1 MSVSAEWE
9 LANAGFMAQLKG
21 LRDRA
26 DEGTG
31 NSIVLIYTEARPTSI
46 ADSHGFTPQASI
58 VLARPSGIFS
68 GNAFV
73 LQARDPGGVMV
84 AKSGIPRWADWV
96 AADGTIL
103 LRANVSD
110 MNNGGGWKVEGAETA
125 EGETS
130 PRLYSGGIVLL
141 GSAVLT

>member
-1 MSVSAEWE
+1 MNAEWE
-9 LANAGFMAQLKG
+9 LSNAAWMAQLKG

-26 DEGTG
+26 DEGSG
-31 NSIVLIYTEARPTSI
+31 NSAVHLYTEARPNNV
-46 ADSHGFTPQASI
+46 ADTHGYTPQAII
-58 VLARPSGIFS
+58 VLAKPSGIFS

-73 LQARDPGGVMV
+73 LQARDAGGTMV
-84 AKSGIPRWADWV
+84 AKSGAPRWADWI

-110 MNNGGGWKVEGAETA
+110 MSNGGGWKVEGAETA
-125 EGETS
+125 EGDTS
-130 PRLYSGGIVLL
+130 PRLYSGGLVLL